1 MSRAVAVAALLSTA
15 LLAGAPA
22 DDDVTVAIN
31 ARSQRPGELVV
42 LTITAPD
49 RVGHVRLHVFDR
61 EISAFAVEGRV
72 WRALVGID
80 LDVKPGTYPV
90 SIDVDDGR
98 LKATSELVVTAR
110 VFPTRRLSVDAAFVN
125 PPASE
130 RDRIDRDAKLLDG
143 VWKAPAPERLWAAP
157 FVRPVPDPANSRFG
171 TRSIFN
177 GVPRSPHGGADF
189 LSPTGAE
196 IHAPNAGR
204 IVVARDLYFSGNTV
218 IIDHGL
224 GLFSML
230 AHLSAFDVTQG
241 DVVAAGQLVGRVGA
255 TGRVTGPHLHWAVR
269 ANGARVVSA
278 RGTRV
283 TGRYPTPPLA
293 LRSER
298 HTKSAV
304 FWCAHTRKHAS
315 GSDDDGGAGSR
326 WRWNGAA
333 VPARSRPTPLLV
345 DQSESCAN
353 EASDSNEHADG

>member
-1 MSRAVAVAALLSTA
+1 MMGRRTAAAVAALLSTA
-15 LLAGAPA
+15 LLARAGAA
-22 DDDVTVAIN
+22 DGVTVAIS

-42 LTITAPD
+42 LTITPPD
-49 RVGHVRLHVFDR
+49 RADQVRLRVFDR
-61 EISAFAVEGRV
+61 EISAFAVEDRA

-98 LKATSELVVTAR
+98 LKTIWDLVVKAR

-130 RDRIDRDAKLLDG
+130 RDRIDREAKLLDD
-143 VWKAPAPERLWAAP
+143 VWTAPPPGRLWTTP
-157 FVRPVPDPANSRFG
+157 FVRPVADAANSRFG

-177 GVPRSPHGGADF
+177 GVPRSAHGGADF
-189 LSPTGAE
+189 LSPSGTP

-204 IVVARDLYFSGNTV
+204 IVVARNLYFSGNTV

-230 AHLSAFDVTQG
+230 AHLSAFDVSEG

-269 ANGARVVSA
+269 ANGARVD
-278 RGTRV
+278 
-283 TGRYPTPPLA
+283 PLA
-293 LRSER
+293 VLELL
-298 HTKSAV
+298 
-304 FWCAHTRKHAS
+304 
-315 GSDDDGGAGSR
+315 GAK
-326 WRWNGAA
+326 
-333 VPARSRPTPLLV
+333 P
-345 DQSESCAN
+345 
-353 EASDSNEHADG
+353 